1 MEKAERSE
9 DKVAERKDLSSA
21 PLMKTPKSQLTAEQ
35 PLKRTGTCQKRYST
49 PKDKETQEGG
59 RRVHLPYNQIPY
71 PPGG

>member
-35 PLKRTGTCQKRYST
+35 PLKKTGTYQKRSSIT
-49 PKDKETQEGG
+49 KDTKKETQ
-59 RRVHLPYNQIPY
+59 
-71 PPGG
+71 